1 MKKGLLKW
9 SFLVF
14 SMLVSFAY
22 NAQNFVLTM
31 PNTDTTNCNGIA
43 KIDTTIFQSTNW
55 YWTNSSSNVLQQGGN
70 QLNNLC
76 AGTYMLKYNDST
88 NTLNTYT
95 FNIVFSANNQNNCA
109 SLNGTFI
116 VKAHNPNQ
124 SANCNGGAAINAY
137 GGTAPYNFQWS
148 NTAGGATISTND
160 SIFDVCSGNYFV
172 KITDANNCFKDISM
186 FVPQDTSTSTN
197 NCSSLNGN
205 FTVKPHNPNQ
215 SANCNGGATINAY
228 GGTAPYSFQWSN
240 TQAGGNVITTN
251 DSLFN
256 VCSGTYF
263 VKITDANNCFKDI
276 SMFVPQDTS
285 SSTNNCSSLNGNFTV
300 KPHNPNQSANCNGGA
315 TINAYGGTAPYSFQ
329 WSNTQAG
336 GNVITTNDSLFNV
349 CSGTYFVKITDANNC
364 FRDISMFV
372 PQDSSSNQN
381 NNCANFSAYISNLIA
396 CTDSTDCNGTID
408 VTANGGQAPYNYS
421 WSTASFGNVPQALN
435 VCAGN
440 YNITV
445 TDSNGCYVNLNAFV
459 PYADSTSN
467 NNCVTLNGNYVVKP
481 HNPNQSANCNG
492 GATINAY
499 GGTAPY
505 SFQWSNTQAGGNV
518 ITTNDSLLNVCS
530 GTYFVKITDANNCF
544 KDISMFIPQDTS
556 TTNNNPCSNF
566 TANLN
571 VIPVTDSVNCNGG
584 LNVVTNGG
592 SMPFN
597 FTWTNATSNGPQV
610 NNLCSGNYSV
620 TVVDANNCTLTLTAF
635 VPFNNSNN
643 NPCANFNA
651 NVNTVVPASDSVNCN
666 GMVNILTNGGLTPYT
681 FNWSQS
687 STLNSPQAN
696 NLCPGN
702 YTVIVTDAN
711 NCNDT
716 LNVVVQYSDS
726 TVVNPCSNFTANLQ
740 IFPTTDSTSC
750 NGGLNVFTN
759 GGVAPF
765 NFSWSNA
772 GVNTPNANNLC
783 IGNYTVTVVDANAC
797 TVTLNGYVPFSMNPC
812 ANSTLQVALTST
824 NVTANPCN
832 GSITSTVNGG
842 IGQYYYLWNTGATS
856 TSLNSVCQG
865 MYSLT
870 VKDSLGCQRATSIYV
885 GQAIDSTMALNAY
898 VIPTGITQAG
908 ICDGSASVV
917 AFGGV
922 TPYSYAFDN
931 GTSNQT
937 ATGLCSGL
945 QNVTVTDAAGSSI
958 TLNFIISS
966 PQNVIVNTTY
976 QDSTVV
982 DSLYN
987 PAVSNCTIDYST
999 IDSVFIS
1006 NISFITADS
1015 AVVTWTVN
1023 YGGTSSVNLTNYYVI
1038 LSNAAGVYNFVIQ
1051 LYCPT
1056 KSIGQFLTA
1065 SSQYYID
1072 KSALGITSIDKDAFA
1087 LVYPNPFNDNL
1098 SIALNSNLE
1107 NTITISDVLGKVV
1120 YSTNINAKNI
1130 AIDTRAFSNGN
1141 YILTIEN
1148 KEGRFN
1154 YKLIK

>member
-9 SFLVF
+9 PFLVF

-148 NTAGGATISTND
+148 NTVGGTTISTND
-160 SIFDVCSGNYFV
+160 SLFNVCSGNYFV

-186 FVPQDTSTSTN
+186 FVPQDTSTSANNCSSLNGNFTVKPHNPNQNANCNGGATINAYGGNAPYSFQWSNTQAGGNVITTNDSLLNVCSGTYFVKITDANNCFRDISMFVPQDTNTSAN

-228 GGTAPYSFQWSN
+228 GGNAPYSFQWSN

-251 DSLFN
+251 DSLLN

-285 SSTNNCSSLNGNFTV
+285 T
-300 KPHNPNQSANCNGGA
+300 
-315 TINAYGGTAPYSFQ
+315 
-329 WSNTQAG
+329 
-336 GNVITTNDSLFNV
+336 
-349 CSGTYFVKITDANNC
+349 
-364 FRDISMFV
+364 
-372 PQDSSSNQN
+372 NQN
-381 NNCANFSAYISNLIA
+381 NNCANFKANISNLIA
-396 CTDSTDCNGTID
+396 CTDSTNCNGTID
-408 VTANGGQAPYNYS
+408 VTVNGGQAPYNYS
-421 WSTASFGNVPQALN
+421 WSTATFGNVPQALN

-440 YNITV
+440 YNVTIT
-445 TDSNGCYVNLNAFV
+445 DANGCNVNLNAFV
-459 PYADSTSN
+459 PYTDSTSN

-481 HNPNQSANCNG
+481 HNPNQIANCNG

-544 KDISMFIPQDTS
+544 KDISLFVPQDTS

-566 TANLN
+566 KANFN

-584 LNVVTNGG
+584 LNVVANGG

-610 NNLCSGNYSV
+610 NNLCSGNYTV
-620 TVVDANNCTLTLTAF
+620 TVVDANNCSLTLTAF

-666 GMVNILTNGGLTPYT
+666 GMINVLINGGLTPYT
-681 FNWSQS
+681 FDWSQS
-687 STLNSPQAN
+687 STLNAPQAN

-702 YTVIVTDAN
+702 YTVIVADAN
-711 NCNDT
+711 NCADT
-716 LNVVVQYSDS
+716 LNVVVQYSD
-726 TVVNPCSNFTANLQ
+726 TVVNPCANFVANLQ
-740 IFPTTDSTSC
+740 IFPSTDSTSC

-759 GGVAPF
+759 GGTAPY
-765 NFSWSNA
+765 NFQWSNA
-772 GVNTPNANNLC
+772 GVNAPNANNLC
-783 IGNYTVTVVDANAC
+783 VGNYTVIVVDANAC
-797 TVTLNGYVPFSMNPC
+797 SVTLNGYVSFSMNSC

-824 NVTANPCN
+824 NVTATPCN
-832 GSITSTVNGG
+832 GSISSTVNGG
-842 IGQYYYLWNTGATS
+842 IGQYYYSWNTGATT
-856 TSLNSVCQG
+856 TSLSSVCQG

-870 VKDSLGCQRATSIYV
+870 VKDSFGCQRSTSIYV

-922 TPYSYAFDN
+922 TPYTYAFNN
-931 GTSNQT
+931 GASNQT

-987 PAVSNCTIDYST
+987 PAVSNCSIDYST

-1006 NISFITADS
+1006 NVSFITADS

-1072 KSALGITSIDKDAFA
+1072 KSALGISSIDKDAFA

-1120 YSTNINAKNI
+1120 YSSNINAKNI

>member
-9 SFLVF
+9 CFLVF
-14 SMLVSFAY
+14 SILVSFAY

-70 QLNNLC
+70 KLNNLC

-116 VKAHNPNQ
+116 VKPHNPNQ

-137 GGTAPYNFQWS
+137 GGTAPYSFQWS
-148 NTAGGATISTND
+148 NTAGGSTISTND
-160 SIFDVCSGNYFV
+160 SLFNVCSGNYFV
-172 KITDANNCFKDISM
+172 KITDANNCFKNISM

-228 GGTAPYSFQWSN
+228 GGTAPYNFQWSN
-240 TQAGGNVITTN
+240 TAGGSSISTN

-256 VCSGTYF
+256 VCSGNYF
-263 VKITDANNCFKDI
+263 VKITDANNCFKNI

-285 SSTNNCSSLNGNFTV
+285 TSTNNCSSLNGNFTV
-300 KPHNPNQSANCNGGA
+300 KPHNPSQSANCNGGA

-372 PQDSSSNQN
+372 PQD
-381 NNCANFSAYISNLIA
+381 
-396 CTDSTDCNGTID
+396 
-408 VTANGGQAPYNYS
+408 
-421 WSTASFGNVPQALN
+421 
-435 VCAGN
+435 
-440 YNITV
+440 
-445 TDSNGCYVNLNAFV
+445 
-459 PYADSTSN
+459 
-467 NNCVTLNGNYVVKP
+467 
-481 HNPNQSANCNG
+481 
-492 GATINAY
+492 
-499 GGTAPY
+499 
-505 SFQWSNTQAGGNV
+505 
-518 ITTNDSLLNVCS
+518 
-530 GTYFVKITDANNCF
+530 
-544 KDISMFIPQDTS
+544 TS
-556 TTNNNPCSNF
+556 TTNNNPCANF
-566 TANLN
+566 TANFN
-571 VIPVTDSVNCNGG
+571 TTPTTDSVNCNGRAY
-584 LNVVTNGG
+584 VTLNGG
-592 SMPFN
+592 AYPWSFSWN
-597 FTWTNATSNGPQV
+597 SSSISGTGDST
-610 NNLCSGNYSV
+610 LCSGTYTCVV
-620 TVVDANNCTLTLTAF
+620 TDANNCTLTLTGV

-681 FNWSQS
+681 FDWSQS

-702 YTVIVTDAN
+702 YTVIVADAN
-711 NCNDT
+711 NCTDT
-716 LNVVVQYSDS
+716 LNVVVQFSDS
-726 TVVNPCSNFTANLQ
+726 TVVNPCANFTANLQ
-740 IFPTTDSTSC
+740 IFPTDSSSC
-750 NGGLNVFTN
+750 YGGLNVFAN
-759 GGVAPF
+759 GGATPY
-765 NFSWSNA
+765 NFSWSIA

-797 TVTLNGYVPFSMNPC
+797 TVTLNGYVPFSTNPC

-824 NVTANPCN
+824 NVTSNPCN

-856 TSLNSVCQG
+856 TSLSSVCQG

-922 TPYSYAFDN
+922 TPYTYAFNN
-931 GTSNQT
+931 GASNQT

-1006 NISFITADS
+1006 NISFISTDS

-1038 LSNAAGVYNFVIQ
+1038 LNNLSGVYTFVIQ
-1051 LYCPT
+1051 LYCPQ

-1065 SSQYYID
+1065 SSQYYINKD
-1072 KSALGITSIDKDAFA
+1072 ALGITSIDKDASA

-1107 NTITISDVLGKVV
+1107 NKITISDMLGKIV
-1120 YSTNINAKNI
+1120 YSSNINAKNI

-1148 KEGRFN
+1148 KEGRVN

>member
-1 MKKGLLKW
+1 
-9 SFLVF
+9 
-14 SMLVSFAY
+14 
-22 NAQNFVLTM
+22 
-31 PNTDTTNCNGIA
+31 
-43 KIDTTIFQSTNW
+43 
-55 YWTNSSSNVLQQGGN
+55 
-70 QLNNLC
+70 
-76 AGTYMLKYNDST
+76 
-88 NTLNTYT
+88 
-95 FNIVFSANNQNNCA
+95 
-109 SLNGTFI
+109 
-116 VKAHNPNQ
+116 
-124 SANCNGGAAINAY
+124 
-137 GGTAPYNFQWS
+137 
-148 NTAGGATISTND
+148 
-160 SIFDVCSGNYFV
+160 
-172 KITDANNCFKDISM
+172 M

-228 GGTAPYSFQWSN
+228 GGTAPYNFQWSN
-240 TQAGGNVITTN
+240 TAGGSTISTN

-256 VCSGTYF
+256 VCSGNYF
-263 VKITDANNCFKDI
+263 VKITDANNCFKNI

-285 SSTNNCSSLNGNFTV
+285 TTNNNTCANFTANLNVIPVTDSVNCNGRLNVVVNGGSPPYHYTWTNLISNGTQVNNQVNNLCSGNYSVTVFENNGCIINLNAFVPYTDSTSNNNCVTLNGNYVV

-315 TINAYGGTAPYSFQ
+315 TINAYGGTAPYNFQ
-329 WSNTQAG
+329 WSNTAG
-336 GNVITTNDSLFNV
+336 GSTISTNDSLFNV
-349 CSGTYFVKITDANNC
+349 CSDTYFVKITDVNNC
-364 FRDISMFV
+364 FRDVSMFV
-372 PQDSSSNQN
+372 PQDTSTST
-381 NNCANFSAYISNLIA
+381 NNCSS
-396 CTDSTDCNGTID
+396 
-408 VTANGGQAPYNYS
+408 
-421 WSTASFGNVPQALN
+421 
-435 VCAGN
+435 
-440 YNITV
+440 
-445 TDSNGCYVNLNAFV
+445 
-459 PYADSTSN
+459 
-467 NNCVTLNGNYVVKP
+467 LNGNFTVKP

-544 KDISMFIPQDTS
+544 KDISMFVPQDTS
-556 TTNNNPCSNF
+556 TTNNNPCANF
-566 TANLN
+566 TANFN
-571 VIPVTDSVNCNGG
+571 TTPTTDSVNCNGRAY
-584 LNVVTNGG
+584 VTLNGG
-592 SMPFN
+592 AYPWSFSWN
-597 FTWTNATSNGPQV
+597 SSSISGTGDST
-610 NNLCSGNYSV
+610 LCSGTYTCVV
-620 TVVDANNCTLTLTAF
+620 TDANNCTLTLTGV

-643 NPCANFNA
+643 NPCPINNFGANFNTL
-651 NVNTVVPASDSVNCN
+651 NPSTDTVNCN
-666 GMVNILTNGGLTPYT
+666 GMVIVVANGVAPY
-681 FNWSQS
+681 NYIWSQS
-687 STLNSPQAN
+687 SSLNGPQAN

-702 YTVIVTDAN
+702 YSVIVKDGN
-711 NCNDT
+711 NCIDT
-716 LNVVVQYSDS
+716 LNFDI
-726 TVVNPCSNFTANLQ
+726 TLCDTCAFNNPCANFTANLQ
-740 IFPTTDSTSC
+740 IFPTTDSLSC

-759 GGVAPF
+759 GGAAPY
-765 NFSWSNA
+765 NFSWSIA
-772 GVNTPNANNLC
+772 GINTPNANNLC
-783 IGNYTVTVVDANAC
+783 IGNYTVTIADANAC

-856 TSLNSVCQG
+856 TSLSSVCQG

-898 VIPTGITQAG
+898 VIPTGISQAG
-908 ICDGSASVV
+908 ICDGNASVV

-922 TPYSYAFDN
+922 TPYTYAFDN

-1038 LSNAAGVYNFVIQ
+1038 LNSASGVYNFVIQ
-1051 LYCPT
+1051 LYCPQ
-1056 KSIGQFLTA
+1056 KSVGQFLTA

-1072 KSALGITSIDKDAFA
+1072 KSALGITSIEKDPNA

-1107 NTITISDVLGKVV
+1107 NTITISDLLGKVV
-1120 YSTNINAKNI
+1120 YSSNINAKNI
-1130 AIDTRAFSNGN
+1130 TIDTKAFSNGN